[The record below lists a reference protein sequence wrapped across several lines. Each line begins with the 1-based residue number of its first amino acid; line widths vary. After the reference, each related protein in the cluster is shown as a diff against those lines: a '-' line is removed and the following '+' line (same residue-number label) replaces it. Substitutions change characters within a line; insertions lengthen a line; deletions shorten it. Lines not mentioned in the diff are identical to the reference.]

1 MRGLFVPDSEL
12 SGIERWEA
20 VVLGGLSGTA
30 SPRVEGPPAVLAE
43 HLLSFLAEK
52 GLV

>member
-1 MRGLFVPDSEL
+1 M
-12 SGIERWEA
+12 ERWEA
-20 VVLGGLSGTA
+20 VVLGGLSGTT

-52 GLV
+52 RLI